1 MKEIDYFP
9 AVEDTATED
18 FETQEEMEET
28 TPEELLFSEDE
39 LLKALTGEEHLA
51 TTETIDVKFGSA
63 NFQFR
68 IRPLTE
74 REWSNCRERCT
85 KYKRNR
91 RLGGMKMPE
100 DTDTVGYHTLLIYTA
115 TVEEDRAKLWD
126 NKRFWKATGAL
137 TGTDMVDKLIPFAGK
152 KQAIIERIEKLSGYD
167 DESEDEYEET
177 VKN

>member
-1 MKEIDYFP
+1 MKEKDFLK
-9 AVEDTATED
+9 AVEENEGHIDPVE
-18 FETQEEMEET
+18 EET
-28 TPEELLFSEDE
+28 EATPEELLFSEDE
-39 LLKALTGEEHLA
+39 LLKALTGNEHLE
-51 TTETIDVKFGSA
+51 TTEKIEVKFGSA
-63 NFQFR
+63 TFQFR
-68 IRPLTE
+68 IRPLSE
-74 REWSNCRERCT
+74 REWSSCRERCT

-115 TVEEDRAKLWD
+115 TVDEDRAKLWN

-167 DESEDEYEET
+167 DESEDELEET